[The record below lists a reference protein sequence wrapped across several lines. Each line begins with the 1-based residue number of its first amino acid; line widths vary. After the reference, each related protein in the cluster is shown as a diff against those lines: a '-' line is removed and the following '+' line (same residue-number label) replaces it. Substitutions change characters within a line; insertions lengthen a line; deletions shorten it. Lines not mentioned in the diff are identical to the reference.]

1 MKKNIFIILLSL
13 LTLNISAHIQ
23 HNFLR
28 NILGVSAYDQ
38 VRYNMYDKGYI
49 NSAPHNKDYAVY
61 RNVKFAGYTC
71 EEADFHFYDNKFY
84 MVSFIIGKTGNTKEI
99 FESLKDKLQNK
110 YPNYKYEEEENNIKF
125 QDNTTLLILRNNT
138 FDKTAENY
146 LSLTY
151 IDLNLSKKKIDDKIS
166 KNYSDEL

>member
-1 MKKNIFIILLSL
+1 MRWVYHHLFRSYDRNLSNIA
-13 LTLNISAHIQ
+13 NIRLHS
-23 HNFLR
+23 
-28 NILGVSAYDQ
+28 VS
-38 VRYNMYDKGYI
+38 G
-49 NSAPHNKDYAVY
+49 H
-61 RNVKFAGYTC
+61 T
-71 EEADFHFYDNKFY
+71 YDNKFY